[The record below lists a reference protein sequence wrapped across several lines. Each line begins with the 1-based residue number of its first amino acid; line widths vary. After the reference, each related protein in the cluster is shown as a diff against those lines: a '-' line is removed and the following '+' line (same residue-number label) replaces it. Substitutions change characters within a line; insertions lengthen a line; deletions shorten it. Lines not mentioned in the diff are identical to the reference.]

1 MSGISKHAITAATV
15 ANVIELCMQV
25 MTGLGTSDVSGTLG
39 GVTVT
44 PNQIGAMVNSELR
57 TKFANVLGVE

>member
-1 MSGISKHAITAATV
+1 
-15 ANVIELCMQV
+15 MQV